1 MAGMAAYG
9 MPVRAQCQ
17 LPAPASP
24 SRINPGSA
32 IDPALCCV
40 LWKAYGQAPVA
51 PAPMK
56 SQMPATPNSTTLFV
70 ANLTR
75 TATEAEMHAVFGGC
89 APEPTNKPLSPGAGA
104 RPQADTAYMPILVTL
119 GRMAQSP
126 ESLRCRLAWPCLP
139 RCAACKASYA

>member
-9 MPVRAQCQ
+9 MQVRATV
-17 LPAPASP
+17 
-24 SRINPGSA
+24 PGSRLLPHQAASIRDPA
-32 IDPALCCV
+32 IDSALCCV

-89 APEPTNKPLSPGAGA
+89 APNQQTNKPLPPDAG
-104 RPQADTAYMPILVTL
+104 PHP
-119 GRMAQSP
+119 
-126 ESLRCRLAWPCLP
+126 
-139 RCAACKASYA
+139 

>member
-1 MAGMAAYG
+1 MCAGILCSYGAEYGMAGMAAYG

-17 LPAPASP
+17 PPAPASP

-89 APEPTNKPLSPGAGA
+89 APNRPTNHSHP
-104 RPQADTAYMPILVTL
+104 
-119 GRMAQSP
+119 
-126 ESLRCRLAWPCLP
+126 
-139 RCAACKASYA
+139 ASALIPKQIRHTCPSW